1 MKATET
7 PILRFLQGPKQF
19 VVPIF
24 QRRYSW
30 QEEDC
35 QKLWDDVL
43 KAGENDEIKWHFLG
57 SIVYMEP
64 EEEQHTVSV
73 PRHQVIDGQQR
84 LTTLS
89 LLLLALS
96 RAIKED
102 SDIDITPKQLLNYYL
117 FNDGEKEEF
126 RHKQVLTKGDKD
138 TLIYLLERKENRPP
152 DTSLFLEK
160 NYQFFEKEVKDVDLK
175 TLYTGLG
182 KLMIVDIVLNREG
195 ANPQL
200 IFESLNSTGVELTE
214 ADKIRNYVLMGQSFS
229 FQNRLHENFWFPME
243 QYFEYFGKK
252 ECRKRLDSFMRDYLT
267 LKTERIPPRKKIY
280 EKFKAYLP
288 EYRFNKPENAEQ
300 IVSEISR
307 YGKHY
312 VDIIK
317 KEEDQELKLCLEDM
331 RELRAE
337 VAYPFLLEVYDYYRR
352 GDIEK
357 SEVIKT
363 LQLVESYVFRRA
375 ICGLSGKFLNF
386 IFLTI
391 LRDMPK
397 DNENNYIKSLNA
409 TLLGMPFHRRCP
421 KDDEFKEALLKKDIY
436 TAQSGRICRYML
448 RKLENYGHKEPINVD
463 DYTIEHVMPQKLT
476 PAWKRELGEDF
487 SEIHDKFLHTIGNLT
502 LTGYNPEYSNSP
514 FKEKRDMEKGF
525 GDSHLFLNK
534 SLTDAE
540 QWNEAAIRTRAA
552 KLAEKACKIWI
563 YPEGDDGDLSIEE
576 KYDSPFAQ
584 QKPAATVS
592 LTTAKYD
599 TSSDSTSMADWSEW
613 EQELGWIIIEMLEYR
628 NPSGLMIFEPR
639 DIQDYYPRLQRK
651 FPDNN
656 SISETVSKM
665 LGSLVNRGELEKPK
679 RGEYRLVEGEL
690 LHLHLKLRIAE
701 KELTENKHKSAELED
716 ELTE

>member
-30 QEEDC
+30 QEKDC

-102 SDIDITPKQLLNYYL
+102 SDIDITPKQLVNYYL
-117 FNDGEKEEF
+117 FNVGEKEEV

-138 TLIYLLERKENRPP
+138 TLIYLLESKEILPQDP
-152 DTSLFLEK
+152 SPFLIK
-160 NYQFFEKEVKDVDLK
+160 NYRFFERKVKDVDLK

-214 ADKIRNYVLMGQSFS
+214 ADKIRNYVLMGQPFS

-243 QYFEYFGKK
+243 QYFGKK
-252 ECRKRLDSFMRDYLT
+252 EYTKRLDSFMRDYLT
-267 LKTERIPPRKKIY
+267 LKTERIPTRKKIY

-288 EYRFNKPENAEQ
+288 EYMFNKPENAEQ

-307 YGKHY
+307 YGRHY
-312 VDIIK
+312 VDITQ
-317 KEEDQELKLCLEDM
+317 KEEDPELKACLEDI

-363 LQLVESYVFRRA
+363 LRLVESFVFRRA
-375 ICGLSGKFLNF
+375 ICGMSGKFLNY
-386 IFLTI
+386 IFLS
-391 LRDMPK
+391 LLHKVMQK
-397 DNENNYIKSLNA
+397 DNPESLSESLNA
-409 TLLGMPFHRRCP
+409 HLVSLKQVQNFPNDT
-421 KDDEFKEALLKKDIY
+421 EFKETLMTAIIY
-436 TAQSGRICRYML
+436 TTRSGHRCKYIL
-448 RKLENYGHKEPINVD
+448 RKLENYEHKEPINVD
-463 DYTIEHVMPQKLT
+463 DYTIEHVMPQNLNQ
-476 PAWKRELGEDF
+476 AWQVELGENF
-487 SEIHDKFLHTIGNLT
+487 NEIHEKYLHTIGNLT
-502 LTGYNPEYSNSP
+502 LTGYNSEYSDRP
-514 FKEKRDMEKGF
+514 FKRNGTWKKGF
-525 GDSHLFLNK
+525 ARV
-534 SLTDAE
+534 TY
-540 QWNEAAIRTRAA
+540 T
-552 KLAEKACKIWI
+552 
-563 YPEGDDGDLSIEE
+563 
-576 KYDSPFAQ
+576 
-584 QKPAATVS
+584 
-592 LTTAKYD
+592 
-599 TSSDSTSMADWSEW
+599 
-613 EQELGWIIIEMLEYR
+613 
-628 NPSGLMIFEPR
+628 
-639 DIQDYYPRLQRK
+639 
-651 FPDNN
+651 
-656 SISETVSKM
+656 
-665 LGSLVNRGELEKPK
+665 
-679 RGEYRLVEGEL
+679 
-690 LHLHLKLRIAE
+690 
-701 KELTENKHKSAELED
+701 
-716 ELTE
+716 